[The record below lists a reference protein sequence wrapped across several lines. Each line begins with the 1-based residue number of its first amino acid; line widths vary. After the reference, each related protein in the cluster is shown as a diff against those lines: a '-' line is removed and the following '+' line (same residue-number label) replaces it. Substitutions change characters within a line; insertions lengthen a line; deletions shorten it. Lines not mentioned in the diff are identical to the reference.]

1 MARRSH
7 IITLTASI
15 GDFFLRPMENP
26 MATTSIARPSL
37 SHISAGIIT
46 ILSGVLLAAPLWTD
60 TPGVLPAAGIVLFAI
75 ANWATGAMPQ
85 HITALLLFLISVVF
99 AIAPPEIVFSGF
111 HASATWLVF
120 GGLILS
126 LAANR
131 SGLAARL
138 VRLMMIHLPGRYM
151 AMAGG
156 LAVAGMLLSFI
167 MPSASGRV
175 VLMAPLAVA
184 LATQLG
190 FAENTR
196 ARHGLVIAAGW
207 GTTIPAFGILPS
219 NVVNMAFVG
228 ASESIFGIGFTYF
241 GYTFLNFPVLGV
253 LGVLVVILL
262 ITLLFGAKPQP
273 HNAEK
278 TLSAWSAGE
287 RRLMGIML
295 IALAFWMTD
304 SLHGISPA
312 WVALAAALL
321 CITPKI
327 GMLPASCMNSD
338 INYGSWLFVAGV
350 IAVGA
355 IANDSGLG
363 GAIGEWLLANIPLT
377 KDGGIVTF
385 YEIFAVSAAV
395 GLVTTFPAAPPIVT
409 SFSDAIAQATGWP
422 LQSVLLA
429 QVPSWMIYP
438 FPHEA
443 PPVAIA
449 MALGGVPMREGLRL
463 LAVYFVIGLIIV
475 LPLQYLWGR
484 MLGIYP

>member
-1 MARRSH
+1 MSA
-7 IITLTASI
+7 L
-15 GDFFLRPMENP
+15 
-26 MATTSIARPSL
+26 ATIVA
-37 SHISAGIIT
+37 
-46 ILSGVLLAAPLWTD
+46 GVLLAAPLWTD
-60 TPGVLPAAGIVLFAI
+60 DPGVLPAAGVILFAI
-75 ANWATGAMPQ
+75 VNWATGVLPQ
-85 HITALLLFLISVVF
+85 HITALLLFLTAVVLG
-99 AIAPPEIVFSGF
+99 IAPADVVFSGF

-120 GGLILS
+120 GGFIIS
-126 LAANR
+126 VAAQQ
-131 SGLAARL
+131 SGLAARI
-138 VRLMMIHLPGRYM
+138 VRVLLTRLPARYM

-156 LAVAGMLLSFI
+156 LAAAGILLSFI

-175 VLMAPLAVA
+175 VLMVPLAVA
-184 LATQLG
+184 LAGRLG

-228 ASESIFGIGFTYF
+228 ASESIFGIGFSYF
-241 GYTFLNFPVLGV
+241 GYTILNFPILGV
-253 LGVLVVILL
+253 MGAAISVVL
-262 ITLLFGAKPQP
+262 ITFLFGAKP
-273 HNAEK
+273 EME
-278 TLSAWSAGE
+278 GE
-287 RRLMGIML
+287 TEIGTRTSPGEQRLLAIML

-321 CITPKI
+321 CMTPGI
-327 GMLPASCMNSD
+327 GVVSTSVMTKD
-338 INYGSWLFVAGV
+338 VNYGAWLFVAGV
-350 IAVGA
+350 IGVGA
-355 IANDSGLG
+355 IADDTGLG
-363 GAIGEWLLANIPLT
+363 GAIGELLLANVPLSQ
-377 KDGGIVTF
+377 DGGIVTF

-409 SFSDAIAQATGWP
+409 SFSDAIAQATAWP
-422 LQSVLLA
+422 LESVLLA

-449 MALGGVPMREGLRL
+449 MALGGVPMREGLRF
-463 LAVYFVIGLIIV
+463 LAIYFVIGLLIV

-484 MLGIYP
+484 LLGFYP

>member
-1 MARRSH
+1 MASDSAIRPNMSQ
-7 IITLTASI
+7 LSALFASI
-15 GDFFLRPMENP
+15 
-26 MATTSIARPSL
+26 IA
-37 SHISAGIIT
+37 
-46 ILSGVLLAAPLWTD
+46 GVLLAAPLWTND
-60 TPGVLPAAGIVLFAI
+60 PGVMPAAGVILFAI
-75 ANWATGAMPQ
+75 ANWATGALPQ
-85 HITALLLFLISVVF
+85 HITALLLFLITVVLK
-99 AIAPPEIVFSGF
+99 IAPADVVFSGF

-126 LAANR
+126 LAAQR

-138 VRLMMIHLPGRYM
+138 VQLMMIHLPGRYM

-156 LAVAGMLLSFI
+156 LAIAGMLLSFI

-190 FAENTR
+190 FEENTR

-241 GYTFLNFPVLGV
+241 GYTFLNFPILGV
-253 LGVLVVILL
+253 LGVFVVIAL
-262 ITLLFGAKPQP
+262 ITVLFGAKPQP
-273 HNAEK
+273 RTADKN
-278 TLSAWSAGE
+278 LSAWSGGE

-321 CITPKI
+321 CITPRI
-327 GMLPASCMNSD
+327 GMLPASSMSSD

-377 KDGGIVTF
+377 RDGGIVTF

-422 LQSVLLA
+422 LESVLLV

-463 LAVYFVIGLIIV
+463 LAVYFVIGLLII

-484 MLGIYP
+484 MLGVYL